1 MLSYALDDTVNWGAT
16 LELRLDR
23 VIFVL
28 DKETRQDANALKKV
42 LDKLIRRLD
51 I

>member
-16 LELRLDR
+16 LKLRLDW
-23 VIFVL
+23 VVFVL
-28 DKETRQDANALKKV
+28 GKETRQDANALKKI
-42 LDKLIRRLD
+42 LDKTIRQLD